1 MTRQPVVYWL
11 VRAACVG
18 GALFAL
24 ASPAQAMDD
33 ATAAQL
39 AALQQQVDTLNQRLS
54 AAQSQQ
60 ASPIL
65 TLQSQIDDLK
75 SDLEKLRGRL
85 DEQAH
90 ELSVAEKRQTDLYQ
104 DLDSRLRALTQN
116 GTSGTSGASGASSGS
131 GAANS
136 ADVAANGASGND
148 TSGND
153 TSGNGAA
160 DTGNGSQNAMTA
172 PAGGDTVTRD
182 YQLAL
187 SQFKQ
192 GDYKGAIGSFQ
203 KFVKANPHDER
214 ASSAQ
219 YWIGN
224 AFFSLKN
231 FKSAAAA
238 QQRLMV
244 LYPHSPKV
252 PDAMLNLSSAQV
264 EMGNL
269 DAAQATL
276 KKLVRKFPNTPA
288 AQLGRKRLQLLE
300 SN

>member
-1 MTRQPVVYWL
+1 MTRQPVVHWL

-24 ASPAQAMDD
+24 APPVQAMDD

-39 AALQQQVDTLNQRLS
+39 AALQQQVDALNQRLS
-54 AAQSQQ
+54 ATQSQQ

-116 GTSGTSGASGASSGS
+116 GTSGTPGASSG
-131 GAANS
+131 GG
-136 ADVAANGASGND
+136 AANGAGVSANDASGND
-148 TSGND
+148 A
-153 TSGNGAA
+153 SGNGADA
-160 DTGNGSQNAMTA
+160 GNGSQNAMTA

-224 AFFSLKN
+224 AYFSLKN

-238 QQRLMV
+238 QQRLMA
-244 LYPHSPKV
+244 LYPHSHKV